1 MTSMLSS
8 RQRGAVRLAWRF
20 IAPYRGRV
28 LGALLALLFTAAIT
42 LSMGQGIKLLVD
54 QGLATQSPAALRHS
68 LLLFFVLVLALAF
81 GTYTRFYLVSWIGER
96 VVADIRRRVFDH
108 LIELHPGFY
117 ESNRSS
123 EIQSR
128 LTADT
133 TLLQS
138 VIGSSLSMALRN
150 LIMLI
155 GGSIL
160 LVVTNPKLSG
170 IVLLALPLV
179 VAPILLFGRRVRALS
194 RQSQDRVA
202 DVGSYVGEVLGQ
214 IKTVQA
220 YNHQDEDKRRFGE
233 SAEAAFDV
241 ARKRI
246 AQRSW
251 LITVVIVLV
260 LGAVGVMLWVGG
272 MDVIAGRISGG
283 ELAAFVFYSLIVG
296 SSFGTLSEVIGEL
309 QRAAGAAERIG
320 ELLRSRNAIVAPE
333 RPQPLQRPVQ
343 GRIELQGVRFA
354 YPSRADSYA
363 IDGVDLQVAAG
374 ETLALVGPSGAGK
387 STLFDLL
394 LRFFDPQQGR
404 ILIDGVPID
413 QLDPR
418 ELRACFALVSQTPA
432 LFYGSIEDNIRY
444 GRLDASQA
452 EVEAAA
458 RAAHAHEFIQRLPQG
473 YQTHLG
479 EAGLGLSG
487 GQRQRLAIARALLA
501 DAPILLLDEA
511 TSALDAESEH
521 LIQQALPSLM
531 AGRTTLV
538 IAHRLATVKQA
549 DRIAVIER
557 GRLAA
562 IGRHWPACRA
572 DRQQR
577 AVCAPG
583 RAAVRQLALR
593 LDGGG
598 GAGRGDD
605 DRRHGQPLPPEQLLA
620 EEDQATERGDRRL
633 QAHQHAEGTRG
644 HACQGDHFQAV
655 RQRR

>member
-1 MTSMLSS
+1 MIAILSS
-8 RQRGAVRLAWRF
+8 RQRDALRMAARF
-20 IAPYRGRV
+20 VAPYRWRV
-28 LGALLALLFTAAIT
+28 VGALLALLFTAAIT

-54 QGLATQSPAALRHS
+54 QGLATQSPAALRQS
-68 LLLFFVLVLALAF
+68 IGLFFVLVLALAL

-96 VVADIRRRVFDH
+96 FVADIRKRVFNH
-108 LIELHPGFY
+108 LIGLHPGFY

-155 GGSIL
+155 GGIAL
-160 LVVTNPKLSG
+160 LIVTNPKLSG

-179 VAPILLFGRRVRALS
+179 VAPILLFGRRVRQLS
-194 RQSQDRVA
+194 RLSQDRVA
-202 DVGSYVGEVLGQ
+202 DVGSYVGEALGQ

-220 YNHQDEDKRRFGE
+220 YNHQDEDKRRFGL
-233 SAEAAFDV
+233 SAEAAFDI

-246 AQRSW
+246 AQRAW

-296 SSFGTLSEVIGEL
+296 GAFGTLSEVIGEL
-309 QRAAGAAERIG
+309 QRAAGAAERIA
-320 ELLRSRNAIVAPE
+320 ELLQARNEITPPAGDLLA
-333 RPQPLQRPVQ
+333 LALPVQ
-343 GRIELQGVRFA
+343 GRIELQGLRFA
-354 YPSRADSYA
+354 YPSRPASYA
-363 IDGVDLQVAAG
+363 VDGIDLRIEPG

-394 LRFFDPQQGR
+394 LRFFDPQEGR
-404 ILIDGVPID
+404 ILIDGQAIER
-413 QLDPR
+413 LDPLA
-418 ELRACFALVSQTPA
+418 LRRCFALVSQNPA
-432 LFYGSIEDNIRY
+432 LFFGTVEDNIRY
-444 GRLDASQA
+444 GKTVASHA

-458 RAAHAHEFIQRLPQG
+458 RAAHAHEFIMKLPEG
-473 YQTHLG
+473 YRTHLG
-479 EAGLGLSG
+479 DAGLGLSG
-487 GQRQRLAIARALLA
+487 GQRQRLAIARALLV

-521 LIQQALPSLM
+521 LIQQALPRLM

-538 IAHRLATVKQA
+538 IAHRLATVKSA
-549 DRIAVIER
+549 DRIAVIEH
-557 GRLAA
+557 GKLAA
-562 IGRHWPACRA
+562 IGRHQELIASN
-572 DRQQR
+572 
-577 AVCAPG
+577 
-583 RAAVRQLALR
+583 
-593 LDGGG
+593 
-598 GAGRGDD
+598 
-605 DRRHGQPLPPEQLLA
+605 PLYARLA
-620 EEDQATERGDRRL
+620 EL
-633 QAHQHAEGTRG
+633 QFDTANSET
-644 HACQGDHFQAV
+644 V
-655 RQRR
+655 

>member
-1 MTSMLSS
+1 MLSILSS
-8 RQRGAVRLAWRF
+8 RQRNALRMAWRF

-28 LGALLALLFTAAIT
+28 FGALLALMFTAAIT

-54 QGLATQSPAALRHS
+54 QGLATQSPAALQQS
-68 LLLFFVLVLALAF
+68 IGLFFVLVLALAI
-81 GTYTRFYLVSWIGER
+81 GTFTRFYLVSWIGER
-96 VVADIRRRVFDH
+96 FVADIRTRVFNH

-150 LIMLI
+150 LIMLV
-155 GGSIL
+155 GGSVL
-160 LVVTNPKLSG
+160 LVVTNAKLSG
-170 IVLLALPLV
+170 IVLMALPLV
-179 VAPILLFGRRVRALS
+179 VAPILIFGRRVRALS

-220 YNHQDEDKRRFGE
+220 YNHQNEDKRRFGL
-233 SAEAAFDV
+233 SAEAAFDT
-241 ARKRI
+241 ARQRI
-246 AQRSW
+246 AQRAW

-296 SSFGTLSEVIGEL
+296 SAFGTLSEVIGEL
-309 QRAAGAAERIG
+309 QRAAGAAERIA
-320 ELLRSRNAIVAPE
+320 ELLQARNEISPPAIDALHLT
-333 RPQPLQRPVQ
+333 QPVQ
-343 GRIELQGVRFA
+343 GRIELQGLRFA
-354 YPSRADSYA
+354 YPSRPGSFAV
-363 IDGVDLQVAAG
+363 DGIDLQVAAG

-404 ILIDGVPID
+404 ILIDGVPIQ

-418 ELRACFALVSQTPA
+418 ELRSSFALVSQNPA
-432 LFYGSIEDNIRY
+432 LFFGSVEDNIRY
-444 GRLDASQA
+444 GKTTASLA

-458 RAAHAHEFIQRLPQG
+458 KAAHAHEFIMKLPDG

-479 EAGLGLSG
+479 DAGLGLSG
-487 GQRQRLAIARALLA
+487 GQRQRLAIARALLV

-521 LIQQALPSLM
+521 LIQQALPPLM
-531 AGRTTLV
+531 EGRTTLV
-538 IAHRLATVKQA
+538 IAHRLATVKSA
-549 DRIAVIER
+549 DRIAVIEH
-557 GRLAA
+557 GKLAA
-562 IGRHWPACRA
+562 IGTHSELVSNSPLYARLAELQFSNEA
-572 DRQQR
+572 E
-577 AVCAPG
+577 
-583 RAAVRQLALR
+583 AAV
-593 LDGGG
+593 
-598 GAGRGDD
+598 
-605 DRRHGQPLPPEQLLA
+605 
-620 EEDQATERGDRRL
+620 
-633 QAHQHAEGTRG
+633 
-644 HACQGDHFQAV
+644 
-655 RQRR
+655 

>member
-1 MTSMLSS
+1 MISMLSS
-8 RQRGAVRLAWRF
+8 RQRGAIRLAWRF

-28 LGALLALLFTAAIT
+28 LGALLALMFTAAIT

-54 QGLATQSPAALRHS
+54 QGLATQSPAALRQS

-133 TLLQS
+133 ALLQS

-155 GGSIL
+155 GGSVL

-220 YNHQDEDKRRFGE
+220 YNHQNEDKRRFGE

-320 ELLRSRNAIVAPE
+320 ELLRASNAIVAPE
-333 RPQPLQRPVQ
+333 QLQHLSQPVQ
-343 GRIELQGVRFA
+343 GRIELQRVRFA
-354 YPSRADSYA
+354 YPSRSDSYA
-363 IDGVDLQVAAG
+363 IDGIDLQVAAG

-394 LRFFDPQQGR
+394 LRFFDPQGGR

-418 ELRACFALVSQTPA
+418 ELRASFALVSQNPA
-432 LFYGSIEDNIRY
+432 LFFGSVEDNIRY

-452 EVEAAA
+452 EEEAAA

-549 DRIAVIER
+549 HRIAVIEQ

-562 IGRHWPACRA
+562 IGSHAE
-572 DRQQR
+572 
-577 AVCAPG
+577 
-583 RAAVRQLALR
+583 LIESS
-593 LDGGG
+593 
-598 GAGRGDD
+598 
-605 DRRHGQPLPPEQLLA
+605 PLYARLA
-620 EEDQATERGDRRL
+620 EL
-633 QAHQHAEGTRG
+633 QFGN
-644 HACQGDHFQAV
+644 
-655 RQRR
+655 